1 MIEQPGL
8 FDSLEV
14 TKYYFASRDSSGG
27 IRGIDISYDKVGVNH
42 YVIRR
47 FSYKYHCKHTEQPII
62 DVDDTGLERSAHSRV
77 QLRVKSLCKEYID
90 KGYKQLEKSADDY
103 SIEELD
109 KIVGFYKTYNDGLL
123 KPMLCKMAKNVTNK
137 AIFDEAYFASRKIDG
152 IRTLIYYDGKKVH
165 AKSRTAIS
173 LDFPLMHIIEHPLLK
188 KLFKANPNL
197 ILDGEAY
204 KHGLPLATISGICRN
219 NSDAKDLGKLEFYM
233 YDIVDINLS
242 FIDRLKKM
250 IKIKKLLNLD
260 FNPYRFWKEGD
271 LKIQFVPQVPINN
284 WDNIIKLH
292 NQYVEDGWEGLVIRL
307 ATAKYGPGKR
317 NNAMIKIKSYLDSEF
332 KVIGYKLGLRGVEDM
347 VFICETRDNKKFK
360 AKPMG
365 DVQTKQKY
373 VDNFDHFYK
382 NKYATC
388 KYFNM
393 SEYNIPQQPCLVSFR
408 FDLTEADLHD

>member
-14 TKYYFASRDSSGG
+14 TKFYFASRDSSGG
-27 IRGIDISYDKVGVNH
+27 IRGIDISYSKIGNNH
-42 YVIRR
+42 YVINRY
-47 FSYKYHCKHTEQPII
+47 SYKYHCKHTLQPPI
-62 DVDDTGLERSAHSRV
+62 DVDDTDLGRDAHIRV
-77 QLRVKSLCKEYID
+77 QMRVKSLCKEYID

-103 SIEELD
+103 SVEELD
-109 KIVGFYKTYNDGLL
+109 NIVGFYKTYNDGLL

-137 AIFDEAYFASRKIDG
+137 ATFDLPYFASRKING
-152 IRTLIYYDGKKVH
+152 VRTLIYYDGKEVH

-173 LDFPLMHIIEHPLLK
+173 LDFPLYHIISHPLIK
-188 KLFKANPNL
+188 KLFKSNPNL

-271 LKIQFVPQVPINN
+271 LKIQFVPQVPVSG
-284 WDNIIKLH
+284 WDNIMKLH
-292 NQYVEDGWEGLVIRL
+292 NQYIEEGWEGLVIRL

-317 NNAMIKIKSYLDSEF
+317 NNNMIKVKIYKENTF
-332 KVIGYKLGLRGVEDM
+332 KCIGIEQGLRKYDDM
-347 VFICETRDNKKFK
+347 VFIMQLRDGRTFK
-360 AKPMG
+360 AKPLG
-365 DVQTKQKY
+365 DHEQKVEY
-373 VDNFDHFYK
+373 TDNFDKFYK
-382 NKYATC
+382 NKLGDC
-388 KYFNM
+388 KYFDL
-393 SEYNIPQQPCLVSFR
+393 SPYGIPEQPAFIAFR